1 MDTVQA
7 TVVTPVNVTPVGAQM
22 NAEED
27 LRKTMQD
34 TAQAVEEALNDFSDE
49 VPTDDETTKAKG
61 FLKQFTDYIK
71 GDTFKRDINDTA
83 KKYGVPP
90 KKLAQNFFEKALG
103 TIGDVLGIAINTVGN
118 AGHTL
123 IDILATVAHG
133 AVNLIV
139 NVANALARIVTLN
152 KTCVA

>member
-103 TIGDVLGIAINTVGN
+103 TVGDVLGIAIGTVGN
-118 AGHTL
+118 AAHTL
-123 IDILATVAHG
+123 VDILSTIVHG
-133 AVNLIV
+133 AVGLIV
-139 NVANALARIVTLN
+139 NVANALSRIVTLN

>member
-1 MDTVQA
+1 MDTIQA
-7 TVVTPVNVTPVGAQM
+7 TVVTPVSVTPVGAQM

-27 LRKTMQD
+27 LRKTIQD
-34 TAQAVEEALNDFSDE
+34 TAQAVEEALNGFSDE
-49 VPTDDETTKAKG
+49 VPTEDETAKAKG

-71 GDTFKRDINDTA
+71 GNTFKRDINDTA

-103 TIGDVLGIAINTVGN
+103 TVSDVLGIAINTVGN

-139 NVANALARIVTLN
+139 NVANALVRMVTLN

>member
-34 TAQAVEEALNDFSDE
+34 TAQAVEEALNGFSDE
-49 VPTDDETTKAKG
+49 VPTDDEATKAKG

-71 GDTFKRDINDTA
+71 GDTFKRDINNTA
-83 KKYGVPP
+83 KKYNVPP

-103 TIGDVLGIAINTVGN
+103 TVGDILGVAISVVCNAGRTIVRIAGSIANTVIN
-118 AGHTL
+118 L
-123 IDILATVAHG
+123 IESLFNG
-133 AVNLIV
+133 AVRVI
-139 NVANALARIVTLN
+139 TLN

>member
-7 TVVTPVNVTPVGAQM
+7 TVVTPVSVTPVGAQM

-49 VPTDDETTKAKG
+49 VPTDDKTTKAKG

-71 GDTFKRDINDTA
+71 GDTFKHDINDTA

-103 TIGDVLGIAINTVGN
+103 TIGDVLGIAINAVGN

-139 NVANALARIVTLN
+139 NVANALARMVTLN

>member
-7 TVVTPVNVTPVGAQM
+7 TVVTPVSVTPVGAQM

-34 TAQAVEEALNDFSDE
+34 TAQAVEEALNGFSDE
-49 VPTDDETTKAKG
+49 VPTDDEATKAKG

-71 GDTFKRDINDTA
+71 GDTFKCDINDTA

-103 TIGDVLGIAINTVGN
+103 TIGDVLGIAINTIGN

-139 NVANALARIVTLN
+139 NVANALARMVTLN

>member
-1 MDTVQA
+1 M
-7 TVVTPVNVTPVGAQM
+7 
-22 NAEED
+22 
-27 LRKTMQD
+27 
-34 TAQAVEEALNDFSDE
+34 SS
-49 VPTDDETTKAKG
+49 

-103 TIGDVLGIAINTVGN
+103 TIGDILGIAINTVGN

-139 NVANALARIVTLN
+139 NVANALARMITLN

>member
-7 TVVTPVNVTPVGAQM
+7 TVVTPVSVTPVGAQM

-71 GDTFKRDINDTA
+71 GDTFKRDINNTA
-83 KKYGVPP
+83 KKYNVPP

-103 TIGDVLGIAINTVGN
+103 TVGDVLGIAIGTVGN
-118 AGHTL
+118 AAHTL
-123 IDILATVAHG
+123 VDILSTIVHG
-133 AVNLIV
+133 AVGLIV
-139 NVANALARIVTLN
+139 NVANALSRIVTLN

>member
-103 TIGDVLGIAINTVGN
+103 TVGDVLGIAISTVGN
-118 AGHTL
+118 AAHTL
-123 IDILATVAHG
+123 VDILSTVAHG
-133 AVNLIV
+133 AVGLIV

>member
-7 TVVTPVNVTPVGAQM
+7 TVVTPVSVTPVGAQM

-34 TAQAVEEALNDFSDE
+34 TAQAVEEALNGFSDE
-49 VPTDDETTKAKG
+49 VPTDDEATKAKG

-71 GDTFKRDINDTA
+71 GDTFKRDINNTA
-83 KKYGVPP
+83 KKYNVPP

-103 TIGDVLGIAINTVGN
+103 TVGDVLGIAISTVGN
-118 AGHTL
+118 AAHTL
-123 IDILATVAHG
+123 VDILSTIAHG
-133 AVNLIV
+133 AVGLIV
-139 NVANALARIVTLN
+139 NVANALSRIVTLN

>member
-34 TAQAVEEALNDFSDE
+34 TAQAVEEALNGFSDE
-49 VPTDDETTKAKG
+49 VPTNDEATKAKG

-71 GDTFKRDINDTA
+71 GDTFRISLEE
-83 KKYGVPP
+83 P
-90 KKLAQNFFEKALG
+90 K
-103 TIGDVLGIAINTVGN
+103 
-118 AGHTL
+118 
-123 IDILATVAHG
+123 G
-133 AVNLIV
+133 AVEKFSL
-139 NVANALARIVTLN
+139 L
-152 KTCVA
+152 